1 MREFVDRHS
10 PRHQLRARL
19 GDGLGKGRKKIMILV
34 QLGAGPL
41 TAGGIAEAHGIDR
54 PYATAIVDQLEADGL
69 AERTADPTD
78 RRRKLVALTPK
89 GHVAAATAMQI
100 IQAPPAVLS
109 ELPPDE
115 LAQLGGVLARIT
127 AARSAVGA

>member
-10 PRHQLRARL
+10 PRHRLRARL
-19 GDGLGKGRKKIMILV
+19 GDGLGKGRKKIMVLV

-41 TAGGIAEAHGIDR
+41 TAGEIAEAHGIDR

-69 AERTADPTD
+69 AGRTADPAD

-89 GHVAAATAMQI
+89 GRIAAAAAKEI
-100 IQAPPAVLS
+100 IQAPPAVLA
-109 ELPPDE
+109 ELTPDE
-115 LAQLGGVLARIT
+115 LAQLGGMLARLI
-127 AARSAVGA
+127 AARSVAGA